1 MIYWQLF
8 ITFLKIGTFTL
19 GGGYAMIP
27 LIQREVV
34 DRRHW
39 VEDEEFMDMLALA
52 QSAPGVIAVNT
63 SVFIGWSVLIT
74 AAKRAGREARKREC
88 ALGIFCSVMGAVL
101 PSFII
106 ILLIATIFTQYKNN
120 PTIEAIFKGI
130 RPAVVA
136 LIAAPLVKMAK
147 KAYKSYNEKI
157 SGKKGA
163 LVLQLIGYCVPIVA
177 TLLIWLAHFNPVL
190 IILIC
195 ICSCCIYSY
204 FTRFSK

>member
-8 ITFLKIGTFTL
+8 TTFLKIGAFTL

-39 VEDEEFMDMLALA
+39 IDDEEFMNMLALA

-63 SVFIGWSVLIT
+63 SVFIGWSVLVT
-74 AAKRAGREARKREC
+74 AARRANKPVLWHEK
-88 ALGIFCSVMGAVL
+88 ALGILSAVLGAVL
-101 PSFII
+101 PSFVI
-106 ILLIATIFTQYKNN
+106 ILLIATIFTQYKDN
-120 PTIEAIFKGI
+120 PVIESIFKGI

-136 LIAAPLVKMAK
+136 LIAAPLVKMGK
-147 KAYKSYNEKI
+147 KAYKSYNGKI
-157 SGKKGA
+157 DGQKGKLA
-163 LVLQLIGYCVPIVA
+163 LQIVGYMIPIAA
-177 TLLIWLAHFNPVL
+177 TLLIWLCHFNPVW

-195 ICSCCIYSY
+195 IAVCCIYSY